1 LYEARAARASQFVS
15 RISGLR
21 FTHFFACCYNELALI
36 VTAVKRA
43 RSDHAMAY
51 LRVRLL
57 DERCSDDERT
67 IFK

>member
-1 LYEARAARASQFVS
+1 MKRLVRGS
-15 RISGLR
+15 REPIC
-21 FTHFFACCYNELALI
+21 FTHFGAAFHAFFACCYNELALI

-43 RSDHAMAY
+43 RSDHVMTY
-51 LRVRLL
+51 LRARQL